1 MLADRLAELYE
12 VTFPDHPEWLDEE
25 VVDWEEEED
34 VAGAVETFL
43 GRVSLLFPVQDDI
56 WEVYPSAGSG
66 QVSEAVEWRL
76 WEIPLIPMGYDLYDD
91 EWEDLK
97 EPAAYLLYM
106 SHYRYDAGGAVRHD
120 DFAARYPNHL
130 VPRNLEPASLVDS
143 LRQVCT
149 ERRNVVEQGQTTED
163 NQLLPEPL
171 DALADLI
178 AMLDQNTGNAWLDIG
193 EMSLAEGGGY
203 PVWSRENVEWL
214 AAEWQKAK
222 PVLEGIHRLLDWQ
235 NESEEEIDDK
245 LTAVRDVLLE
255 AYNRTQEEA
264 ELPEPKVTS

>member
-12 VTFPDHPEWLDEE
+12 VTFPDHPEWLAEE
-25 VVDWEEEED
+25 VVDWEDEED

-56 WEVYPSAGSG
+56 WDVDLEV
-66 QVSEAVEWRL
+66 VEWRL
-76 WEIPLIPMGYDLYDD
+76 WEIPLIPMGYDLYDE

-106 SHYRYDAGGAVRHD
+106 SHYRYDAGGPVRHD

-130 VPRNLEPASLVDS
+130 VPRNLEPARLVES
-143 LRQVCT
+143 LRQVCA
-149 ERRNVVEQGQTTED
+149 ERRSVVEQDQTTED
-163 NQLLPEPL
+163 NQPLPEPL

-203 PVWSRENVEWL
+203 PVWSQENVEWL

-235 NESEEEIDDK
+235 NESEEEIYGK

-255 AYNRTQEEA
+255 AYYRVQEKTEQ
-264 ELPEPKVTS
+264 PEPEVTS